1 MRRDAL
7 RYVLSAGFLFTGLS
21 LCSVA
26 LQPRDSGE
34 FVLSILSLGIGLLIL
49 LIASLLIFFTR

>member
-21 LCSVA
+21 LCSA
-26 LQPRDSGE
+26 LLQPRDSGE
-34 FVLSILSLGIGLLIL
+34 FVLSILSLCIGLMTL
-49 LIASLLIFFTR
+49 LLGFLLVFLTR